1 MTASA
6 TAALQS
12 AKSLY
17 LLLKRSSSSA
27 ELDADALRTVLADME
42 RHLAAAPLLQ
52 IPTFL
57 KTLAAAVR
65 TVRKQA
71 TTTTTDN
78 SHDDWEALVQAC
90 TRLTQRLKAQQ
101 AAGEAAVQA
110 ASTSADD
117 DGADCVRGP
126 PATAA
131 AYRQRLQRQHKEIY
145 KNPPVLPPSL
155 VKILEAPA
163 ATPPVRDAATG
174 CWTFGPAATGGGK
187 YDKSAIASFQP
198 NTSPAEILQGGAFG
212 GTYFRSLVSAVT
224 NTAYVGSDVVK
235 DSVDPSWV
243 VGLDEATMLTSA
255 TYRKEVNKFKKQC
268 GGSLGMWESSGVRWL
283 VAVCRIFVSSVEE
296 RRPFVVAFCVTSHA
310 SCVFR
315 VCACVFS
322 RLVCFLSTLIYS
334 LTL

>member
-1 MTASA
+1 MTASSA
-6 TAALQS
+6 AALQS

-17 LLLKRSSSSA
+17 LLLKRSSSA
-27 ELDADALRTVLADME
+27 NGLDADALRTVLADME

-57 KTLAAAVR
+57 KTLGAAVR

-71 TTTTTDN
+71 TTTGSNGN
-78 SHDDWEALVQAC
+78 SDWEALVQAC
-90 TRLTQRLKAQQ
+90 TTLTQRLKAQQ

-110 ASTSADD
+110 AAVADD
-117 DGADCVRGP
+117 DGGEDSVRGP

-131 AYRQRLQRQHKEIY
+131 AYRQRLQRQHKEVY

-163 ATPPVRDAATG
+163 AAPPVRDAATG

-198 NTSPAEILQGGAFG
+198 NTTPAEILQGGAFG

-224 NTAYVGSDVVK
+224 NTAYVGSDVVV
-235 DSVDPSWV
+235 DSVDPSWI

-255 TYRKEVNKFKKQC
+255 TYRKEVNKFQQQC

-283 VAVCRIFVSSVEE
+283 VAACRLFVSS
-296 RRPFVVAFCVTSHA
+296 A
-310 SCVFR
+310 
-315 VCACVFS
+315 
-322 RLVCFLSTLIYS
+322 
-334 LTL
+334 